1 MQRISP
7 SGFSR
12 VLRRI
17 VRRHYR
23 FLAAACFCTAAGV
36 AVHALTPD
44 PVHTVPV
51 LTAAAD
57 LPAGTLLEDSDLNI
71 VDGPAFAVPP
81 GASAA
86 ATDLSGQRLATALRK
101 GSPVLDTSVVGPG
114 LLAGTPP
121 GTAAVPVRPADKST
135 VQLVTP
141 GQLVDIVL
149 STGNGYED
157 PEETTVLAGSVPVLW
172 KAQSSGTDTG
182 LLGPQES
189 DGLVV
194 VAASPSEAAALAS
207 ASSRG
212 KVFLVLVG

>member
-1 MQRISP
+1 M
-7 SGFSR
+7 
-12 VLRRI
+12 LRRI

-23 FLAAACFCTAAGV
+23 FLAAACFCAAAGV
-36 AVHALTPD
+36 GVHALTPD

-57 LPAGTLLEDSDLNI
+57 LPAGTLLGDADLQV
-71 VDGPAFAVPP
+71 VDVPAFAVPP

-86 ATDLSGQRLATALRK
+86 ATDLSGQRLATALRR
-101 GSPVLDTSVVGPG
+101 GSPVLDTSVIGPG
-114 LLAGTPP
+114 LLAGAPP

-135 VQLVTP
+135 VQLVAP

-157 PEETTVLAGSVPVLW
+157 PEETTVLADGVPVLW
-172 KAQSSGTDTG
+172 KADSSGTDAG